1 MLSWHYIPSRNLW
14 PYVFDVLSFLA
25 SSAMM
30 FGYRT
35 WLLNRIR
42 QRPTTT
48 VQGTNSL
55 ARAAWVE
62 RIMEESRD
70 ILAIQTLRN
79 STMAATLMAS
89 TAVLLIM
96 GILNMLANADK
107 IGPTLHVLN
116 SWGSRE
122 PDMWIFKLL
131 VLIVNFFIAFFS
143 YSLAVRGYNHVGY
156 LINVPPNAPE
166 RHGVTASI
174 VAHHLNR
181 ASDYNSL
188 GMRTYYFSVPLV
200 LWLFGPQWMLVS
212 TVILIAVL
220 YQLDHQPAMD

>member
-1 MLSWHYIPSRNLW
+1 MANWESIVARNLW
-14 PYVFDVLSFLA
+14 PYVFDVLSFLFSVA
-25 SSAMM
+25 LMVA
-30 FGYRT
+30 YRN
-35 WLLNRIR
+35 WLRNRIR
-42 QRPTTT
+42 HSPSTT
-48 VQGTNSL
+48 VQGTNAL
-55 ARAAWVE
+55 ARVSWVE
-62 RIMEESRD
+62 RVMAEGRD
-70 ILAIQTLRN
+70 VLAVQTLRN

-143 YSLAVRGYNHVGY
+143 FSLAVRGYNHVGY
-156 LINVPPNAPE
+156 LINVPLNLPD
-166 RHGVTASI
+166 RHGVTPTI

-181 ASDYNSL
+181 AGEYNSL

-200 LWLFGPQWMLVS
+200 LWLFGPLWMLAS
-212 TVILIAVL
+212 TFILMGVL
-220 YQLDHQPAMD
+220 YHLDHLPAMD

>member
-1 MLSWHYIPSRNLW
+1 MLSWHSIASRNMW
-14 PYVFDVLSFLA
+14 PYVFDILSFIVSTA
-25 SSAMM
+25 IM
-30 FGYRT
+30 FAYRT
-35 WLLNRIR
+35 WLMNRVR
-42 QRPTTT
+42 QRPTST
-48 VQGTNSL
+48 VMGTNSL
-55 ARAAWVE
+55 ARTAWVE
-62 RIMEESRD
+62 RIMQEGRD

-122 PDMWIFKLL
+122 PGMWIFKLL

-166 RHGVTASI
+166 RHGVTPEI

-200 LWLFGPQWMLVS
+200 LWLFGPQWMLAS
-212 TVILIAVL
+212 TFILIAVL
-220 YQLDHQPAMD
+220 YRLDHQPAMD